1 MMIPAPN
8 QRISSFRIGFSFV
21 YTYPFTL
28 GFNPAIDPVIL
39 EFCRFFKICLA
50 QVGPLVWRAVACL
63 RYLSTKANV
72 NFTFSHLIH
81 LYHPKLFRHGV
92 FTLTA
97 RSKKVLVNPE
107 DDKDRGWYCRYVA
120 VRTVDLLGETNIP
133 FPEKWNF
140 APTMGDV
147 EHVPNF
153 RGFGIR
159 GMTAEVAVA
168 IRASSTA
175 SLDLEKTRATLPKRK
190 VVEESSENEE
200 EENTSLIARPRARRR
215 VIDGDEVEDTP
226 ARASIS
232 EPVQILSDE
241 DTTPRGS
248 NESIRRLFVSGF
260 ESGEFGPVLDETPLS
275 SSIPISSIPLT
286 TTSISLPILSTP
298 VSLPVLVPISAPTVP
313 ALTPTT
319 PIVFTSS
326 TTPPSI
332 VPPPSVQHTE
342 AGSSSRG
349 MAMRSVTLEVP
360 ANHSLFRKTGGAD

>member
-1 MMIPAPN
+1 
-8 QRISSFRIGFSFV
+8 
-21 YTYPFTL
+21 
-28 GFNPAIDPVIL
+28 
-39 EFCRFFKICLA
+39 
-50 QVGPLVWRAVACL
+50 
-63 RYLSTKANV
+63 
-72 NFTFSHLIH
+72 
-81 LYHPKLFRHGV
+81 
-92 FTLTA
+92 
-97 RSKKVLVNPE
+97 
-107 DDKDRGWYCRYVA
+107 
-120 VRTVDLLGETNIP
+120 
-133 FPEKWNF
+133 
-140 APTMGDV
+140 MGDV

-153 RGFGIR
+153 RGWVDSILKIAPMEARTWKSISLLNGWKVKSHGFGIR

-200 EENTSLIARPRARRR
+200 EENTSLIARPRARRC
-215 VIDGDEVEDTP
+215 VIDGDEVVDAP

-275 SSIPISSIPLT
+275 SSIHISSIPSIPLT

-332 VPPPSVQHTE
+332 VPPPYVQHTE
-342 AGSSSRG
+342 TGSSSRG

-360 ANHSLFRKTGGAD
+360 ANHSLFRKTGGADVWLEPLIGDIEKKKMESHSCLTLMNDIVHSTLKANLIGTELMGRIFTLEKKDRESAKAISEARRIAEETQLETANWKE

>member
-1 MMIPAPN
+1 
-8 QRISSFRIGFSFV
+8 
-21 YTYPFTL
+21 
-28 GFNPAIDPVIL
+28 
-39 EFCRFFKICLA
+39 
-50 QVGPLVWRAVACL
+50 
-63 RYLSTKANV
+63 
-72 NFTFSHLIH
+72 
-81 LYHPKLFRHGV
+81 
-92 FTLTA
+92 
-97 RSKKVLVNPE
+97 
-107 DDKDRGWYCRYVA
+107 
-120 VRTVDLLGETNIP
+120 
-133 FPEKWNF
+133 
-140 APTMGDV
+140 
-147 EHVPNF
+147 
-153 RGFGIR
+153 
-159 GMTAEVAVA
+159 MTAEVAVA

-275 SSIPISSIPLT
+275 SSILISSIPLT

-298 VSLPVLVPISAPTVP
+298 VSLPVLVPISAPTIP

-319 PIVFTSS
+319 HIVFTSS

-360 ANHSLFRKTGGAD
+360 ANHSLLRKTGGADVWLEPLIEDIEKKKMESHSCLTLMNDIVHSTLKVLLF